1 MINLEKMKYHY
12 KIGLAFGLLEIL
24 LTAFQVVFSR
34 YSILEYN
41 ISPAVSIILA
51 LMVGSF
57 VQLAYAG
64 PGYGLFFV
72 KTLKNINTWLYT
84 VMQIAMNVAGI
95 YILIYITTT
104 EAFFIQRIGIIMSL
118 LLGFLFLNRSIK
130 SVDFIG
136 IGLILFGIGIVLS
149 GFDKV
154 TMITVAFL
162 ALIAGTMNAGRRIIA
177 EIHPIYAKTSN
188 NLERVRCTGV
198 ITLVSSILFLIF
210 IFSLSV
216 IKTKVGHDVD
226 IHIIN
231 WAPTL
236 DQFLNKHNFYYGIII
251 GFFIIPLDTWAFF
264 RANQLL
270 KQETFI
276 ALGAITPFVILFT
289 EIGFAS
295 LGLLDIKHITALDL
309 IAGVIIVAGAVQ
321 IMYSRIYADK
331 PRLSK
336 QEKQY
341 VRDAKVLAL
350 AGLEMVDQKHN
361 KLANLLNINKE
372 MLDNILNERAVLSR
386 KDMEKIRNNFAKKIA
401 LFDSLTGL
409 DSRDHFK
416 ANMRNLADAS
426 FISVIFLNIKD
437 FSPINEQYGH
447 EAGDEL
453 LQHIATRLNNRYPHA
468 YITRFNGD
476 DFCLVFAN
484 KNKYQMRQLEREVQ
498 SIIAQPYT
506 LDLTGITLAISA
518 TVESKNYPED
528 LRTVKELLDYSED
541 KIYGN

>member
-64 PGYGLFFV
+64 PGYGLFFI

-84 VMQIAMNVAGI
+84 VMQIAMNIAGI

-216 IKTKVGHDVD
+216 IKTKV
-226 IHIIN
+226 
-231 WAPTL
+231 
-236 DQFLNKHNFYYGIII
+236 
-251 GFFIIPLDTWAFF
+251 
-264 RANQLL
+264 
-270 KQETFI
+270 
-276 ALGAITPFVILFT
+276 
-289 EIGFAS
+289 
-295 LGLLDIKHITALDL
+295 
-309 IAGVIIVAGAVQ
+309 
-321 IMYSRIYADK
+321 
-331 PRLSK
+331 
-336 QEKQY
+336 
-341 VRDAKVLAL
+341 
-350 AGLEMVDQKHN
+350 
-361 KLANLLNINKE
+361 
-372 MLDNILNERAVLSR
+372 
-386 KDMEKIRNNFAKKIA
+386 
-401 LFDSLTGL
+401 
-409 DSRDHFK
+409 
-416 ANMRNLADAS
+416 
-426 FISVIFLNIKD
+426 
-437 FSPINEQYGH
+437 
-447 EAGDEL
+447 
-453 LQHIATRLNNRYPHA
+453 
-468 YITRFNGD
+468 
-476 DFCLVFAN
+476 
-484 KNKYQMRQLEREVQ
+484 
-498 SIIAQPYT
+498 
-506 LDLTGITLAISA
+506 
-518 TVESKNYPED
+518 
-528 LRTVKELLDYSED
+528 
-541 KIYGN
+541 